1 MEKKFRTL
9 QSLILKNF
17 GFKVVSFIAALAL
30 WSGFVGRGE
39 YILDV
44 EIGINYLVPSNYSL
58 RSSPNFVKITL
69 KGPEMAMK
77 KFSRKS
83 RTVDVNLTGKTPGH
97 HQVTV
102 TRELLDLPP
111 GMQVLSVRPE
121 VLNLEMFLTEGESRD
136 Q

>member
-1 MEKKFRTL
+1 MEINLKAL
-9 QSLILKNF
+9 QNIILKNF

-44 EIGINYLVPSNYSL
+44 EMGINYLVPSNYTL
-58 RSSPNFVKITL
+58 RSPPEYLKIKL

-77 KFSRKS
+77 KFSRKN
-83 RTVDVNLTGKTPGH
+83 RTISINLSGKPPGQ
-97 HQVTV
+97 HQVTI

-111 GMQVLSVRPE
+111 GMQVLSLRPE
-121 VLNLEMFLTEGESRD
+121 VLSLEMISPEEVPRG

>member
-1 MEKKFRTL
+1 MEINFRTVQNL
-9 QSLILKNF
+9 VLKNF

-39 YILDV
+39 YILDMEV
-44 EIGINYLVPSNYSL
+44 GVNYLVPNNYSL
-58 RSSPNFVKITL
+58 RTPPNYVKLTL

-77 KFSRKS
+77 KFSRKN
-83 RTVDVNLTGKTPGH
+83 RTMNVNLSGKPPGQ
-97 HQVTV
+97 HQIMI

-121 VLNLEMFLTEGESRD
+121 ILNLEMFSTEGEPRG